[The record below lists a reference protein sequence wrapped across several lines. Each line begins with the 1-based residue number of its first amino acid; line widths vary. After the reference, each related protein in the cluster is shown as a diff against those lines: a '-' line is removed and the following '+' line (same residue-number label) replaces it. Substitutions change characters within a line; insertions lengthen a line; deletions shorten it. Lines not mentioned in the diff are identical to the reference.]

1 MKYIPLAEIYL
12 SERIKLDI
20 IKKRSEC
27 TGIFTVR
34 FQLQIWL
41 IHETQL
47 TLPPSAP
54 ELTLI
59 N

>member
-1 MKYIPLAEIYL
+1 MKYIQLAERYL
-12 SERIKLDI
+12 SERIKPDI
-20 IKKRSEC
+20 IKWRSEC

-47 TLPPSAP
+47 TL
-54 ELTLI
+54 
-59 N
+59 